1 MVVSFLSPSRSIR
14 RVAVDII
21 IQGRKSRM
29 TTAISGAMLSGDE
42 QDQVVQDADDV
53 AARVKSA
60 RSAS

>member
-1 MVVSFLSPSRSIR
+1 
-14 RVAVDII
+14 
-21 IQGRKSRM
+21 M

-60 RSAS
+60 RSATNVVAFPKRD